1 MSEKILLVTATGF
14 EVAPVLDALGF
25 RDARAQGL
33 GVSGACLES
42 DRVDCLITGVGQLQC
57 AARLMARLCLSK
69 YSCVVQAGLAGS
81 FSEKYPKRTVVSV
94 TEEIL
99 GDFGAEGDGSF
110 LDIGDMGLL
119 QRDSVPFNDGVL
131 RVERPFDMKGLMLP
145 EVRSVT
151 VNRTLADPRSI
162 GWIAGRYS
170 PDVVNM
176 EGAAL
181 FYVCLTKGVPFAE
194 IRAISDMVGP
204 RDKSSWD
211 IKGSIEA
218 LNQALIGLM

>member
-1 MSEKILLVTATGF
+1 MRDKTLLVAATVF
-14 EVAPVLDALGF
+14 EVIPTLDELGVN
-25 RDARAQGL
+25 DLRAEGL
-33 GVSGACLES
+33 GVSGLCLES
-42 DRVDCLITGVGQLQC
+42 EHVDCLITGVGQLQC
-57 AARLMARLCLSK
+57 AARLMSRLCERE
-69 YSCVVQAGLAGS
+69 YSRVVQAGIAGS
-81 FSEKYPKRTVVSV
+81 FSEVYPKLSVVNI

-119 QRDSVPFNDGVL
+119 PRDSAPFKGGVL
-131 RVERPFDMKGLMLP
+131 RVNRPFDMQGLALP

-181 FYVCLTKGVPFAE
+181 FYVWFCLTCTCPFWDYKEKFAKVLV
-194 IRAISDMVGP
+194 AKQ
-204 RDKSSWD
+204 KSPTFP
-211 IKGSIEA
+211 
-218 LNQALIGLM
+218 